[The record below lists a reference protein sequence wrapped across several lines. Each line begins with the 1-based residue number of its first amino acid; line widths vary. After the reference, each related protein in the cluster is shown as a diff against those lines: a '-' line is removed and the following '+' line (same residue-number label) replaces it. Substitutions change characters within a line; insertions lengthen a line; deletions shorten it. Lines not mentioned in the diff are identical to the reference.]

1 MAASTA
7 LDTSASAGDAKP
19 APESDAPNKRAI
31 RKGFHPIALDALNF
45 LQADVRGA
53 LGPYLAVFLVTEQ
66 HWSLTSVGVV
76 TTVGGLLGLGVQ
88 LPIGMAID
96 ATRAK
101 RALVVAAIAVLA
113 VGATAIFLLPTFWPV
128 LFANTLMAIVGDV
141 FAPAIAAITLG
152 LYTRET
158 LARRTGRNGAYD
170 HAGNVTMALVAAAT
184 GYFFTQRAV
193 FLLVPIFSLLAAA
206 AVLAIPGDAI
216 DHSRARGADPL
227 QALKEGPSEPK
238 PVFRP
243 AGFLSLARMR
253 ALAIFAGCAL
263 LFTFAN
269 SPLVPL
275 VGQKLALANPDWA
288 SALTSACIIAA
299 QAVMIPT
306 AILVGWKADVWGRKP
321 LLLVAFTVL
330 PVRAMLYTL
339 SDNTVWLLSVQLLD
353 GLASGIFM
361 ALMPLLVADI
371 TRGTGRYNMAL
382 GGVITMQGIGGSLSG
397 IASGLVVDRFGYG
410 AAFLSLGAIAAVAC
424 AGFFLFMPETM
435 SKPSAAPNAAASAL
449 KSSGALGSPAS

>member
-1 MAASTA
+1 MG
-7 LDTSASAGDAKP
+7 TSRAVQTNLLATGEKP
-19 APESDAPNKRAI
+19 TPESDAPNRRAV
-31 RKGFHPIALDALNF
+31 RRGFRPVFLDALNF
-45 LQADVRGA
+45 LLADVRGA
-53 LGPYLAVFLVTEQ
+53 LGPYLVVFLVTQQ
-66 HWSLTSVGVV
+66 HWSQASVGLV
-76 TTVGGLLGLGVQ
+76 TTISGLLGLATQ

-101 RALVVAAIAVLA
+101 RGLVVAAIAVLA
-113 VGATAIFLLPTFWPV
+113 VGATVIFLVPSFWPV

-170 HAGNVTMALVAAAT
+170 HAGNVAMAIIAAGV
-184 GYFFTQRAV
+184 GYLFTQRAV
-193 FLLVPIFSLLAAA
+193 FLLVPIFASLAAA
-206 AVLAIPGDAI
+206 AVLAIPADAI

-227 QALKEGPSEPK
+227 QGLNSEAAEPNA
-238 PVFRP
+238 VFKP
-243 AGFLSLARMR
+243 AGWLSLAKMR

-275 VGQKLALANPDWA
+275 VGQKLAIANPDWA
-288 SALTSACIIAA
+288 TALTSACIIAA

-306 AILVGWKADVWGRKP
+306 AILVGWKADNWGRKP
-321 LLLVAFTVL
+321 LLLVAFAVM
-330 PVRAMLYTL
+330 PIRAMLYTL
-339 SDNTVWLLSVQLLD
+339 SDNTIWLLGVQLLD
-353 GLASGIFM
+353 GVSAGIFM
-361 ALMPLLVADI
+361 ASMPLLVADI

-397 IASGLVVDRFGYG
+397 LASGLIVDHFGYSP
-410 AAFLSLGAIAAVAC
+410 AFLTLGFVAAVAC
-424 AGFFLFMPETM
+424 GMFLLFMPETLRRT
-435 SKPSAAPNAAASAL
+435 SAEANV
-449 KSSGALGSPAS
+449 

>member
-1 MAASTA
+1 MG
-7 LDTSASAGDAKP
+7 TSP
-19 APESDAPNKRAI
+19 AVGNRLLAVDQTPTPDSDAPNRRAI
-31 RKGFHPIALDALNF
+31 RKGFQPFALDALNF
-45 LQADVRGA
+45 VLADVRGA
-53 LGPYLAVFLVTEQ
+53 LGPYLIVFLVTQQ
-66 HWSLTSVGVV
+66 HWSQASVGLV
-76 TTVGGLLGLGVQ
+76 TTIGGLLGLAGQ

-101 RALVVAAIAVLA
+101 RALVVAAIATLA
-113 VGATAIFLLPTFWPV
+113 VGASVIFFLPSFWPV
-128 LFANTLMAIVGDV
+128 LVANTLMAVVGDV

-170 HAGNVTMALVAAAT
+170 HAGNVTMAILAGVV

-193 FLLVPIFSLLAAA
+193 FLLVPIFSLLAIA
-206 AVLAIPGDAI
+206 AVLAIPADAI

-227 QALKEGPSEPK
+227 QAATTDPAEPK
-238 PVFRP
+238 PVFTP
-243 AGFLSLARMR
+243 MGWLSLARLR

-275 VGQKLALANPDWA
+275 VGQKLALANPNWA

-306 AILVGWKADVWGRKP
+306 AVVVGWKADVWGRKP
-321 LLLVAFTVL
+321 LFLTAFAVL
-330 PVRAMLYTL
+330 PIRAVLYTF
-339 SDNTVWLLSVQLLD
+339 SDNTMWLLGVQLLD
-353 GLASGIFM
+353 GVAAGIFM
-361 ALMPLLVADI
+361 ALLPLLVADI

-382 GGVITMQGIGGSLSG
+382 GGVITMQGIGGALSG
-397 IASGLVVDRFGYG
+397 IASGLIVDHFGYSP
-410 AAFLSLGAIAAVAC
+410 AFLTLGFVAAIAC
-424 AGFFLFMPETM
+424 AGFVLFMPETLTRTAG
-435 SKPSAAPNAAASAL
+435 SQTSDSGLRSQSAPV
-449 KSSGALGSPAS
+449 SPV